1 MKAIIIL
8 AILSTSIGL
17 IFLMYKRE
25 DNLKKLLISSAL
37 LIGLIFLGI
46 IGNVMHSLV
55 PLFLIHI
62 VALLIGYVG
71 LIIYILRDRFYWY
84 ITFLPV
90 GTLALYI
97 LLAWIGNEHI

>member
-8 AILSTSIGL
+8 VILSSIGL

-25 DNLKKLLISSAL
+25 DNLKKLLISSTL
-37 LIGLIFLGI
+37 LIGLIFLGVV
-46 IGNVMHSLV
+46 GNVMHSLQL
-55 PLFLIHI
+55 LFLIHI
-62 VALLIGYVG
+62 VALLIGYSG

-84 ITFLPV
+84 ITLLPM